1 MKGMNRTLDDNKES
15 DKADYPAARQETD
28 GGTSIH
34 I

>member
-15 DKADYPAARQETD
+15 DKAEYPARQETD